1 MNFVAIRMLVGDR
14 SKFLAIT
21 FGLMFCALLVTQQ
34 LSIFV
39 GLMERAASAVRDIRG
54 GDVWIMD
61 PLVQQIDDNKPL
73 SDNVVFRV
81 RAVPGIE
88 YAVPLYRVFTV
99 ARRPGGFPQTV
110 ALVGLDD
117 TSLAGG
123 PAEILEGKIE
133 DLYRP
138 DAVIVDEVGA
148 REKFKG
154 VKVGDV
160 LELNDRRAE
169 VVGIC
174 RVRRTFTAFPV
185 LYTTYSRAKNY
196 RPAERKILTYVLA
209 KLAPGADID
218 VVKREVAERT
228 GLVCLTNDEFA
239 WRTILYIL
247 KNTGIP
253 VNFGTTVLLGF
264 IIGTAIA
271 GQTFYTFTLENL
283 RQFGALKAMGTSD
296 LTLVRMVLLQA
307 MVVAVL
313 GYGLGV
319 GGAALF
325 GELTKG
331 TAVAFH
337 LREEIM
343 IFTAVA
349 IFFVAIGSSLLS
361 IKKLMQLEP
370 AIVFRG

>member
-1 MNFVAIRMLVGDR
+1 MLMGDR
-14 SKFLAIT
+14 AKFLAIV
-21 FGLMFCALLVTQQ
+21 FGLTFCALLVTQQ

-39 GLMERAASAVRDIRG
+39 GLMERSSSAVRDIRG
-54 GDVWIMD
+54 GDVWVMD
-61 PLVQQIDDNKPL
+61 PLVQQVDDNKPI
-73 SDNVVFRV
+73 SDSVVYRV

-99 ARRPGGFPQTV
+99 ARRPGSFPQTV

-117 TSLAGG
+117 ASLAGG
-123 PAEILEGKIE
+123 PAELVEGRVE

-138 DAVIVDEVGA
+138 DAVIVDETGA

-185 LYTTYSRAKNY
+185 LYTTYSRAKTY
-196 RPAERKILTYVLA
+196 RPAERKILTYVIA
-209 KLAPGADID
+209 KIAPGADLAT
-218 VVKREVAERT
+218 VKRLVEERT

-239 WRTILYIL
+239 WRTIVYVLR
-247 KNTGIP
+247 NTGIP
-253 VNFGTTVLLGF
+253 MNFGITVLLGF
-264 IIGTAIA
+264 IVGTAIA
-271 GQTFYTFTLENL
+271 GQTFYTFTLENI

-296 LTLVRMVLLQA
+296 LALVRMVLLQA
-307 MVVAVL
+307 VLVAAL
-313 GYGLGV
+313 GYGLGT

-325 GELTKG
+325 GWVFKG
-331 TAVAFH
+331 TALAFRLH
-337 LREEIM
+337 PYIM
-343 IFTAVA
+343 VFTGVA
-349 IFFVAIGSSLLS
+349 IFVVAIGSSLLS
-361 IKKLMQLEP
+361 IRKLIQLEP